1 MAGTERMERTDKSD
15 LGVAVDQADA
25 EAGARANK
33 VRGEKNFILAVGV
46 VVAEEKLDRVTFC
59 RLQKDAVKRW
69 ILWCIGRRRCGGGD
83 ERDDDERFG
92 FATWKY
98 VHTKR

>member
-1 MAGTERMERTDKSD
+1 MEGTDESD

-33 VRGEKNFILAVGV
+33 VRGEKNFMLAVGV
-46 VVAEEKLDRVTFC
+46 VVVEEKQDRVTIC

-69 ILWCIGRRRCGGGD
+69 ILWCMGGD
-83 ERDDDERFG
+83 QMW
-92 FATWKY
+92 AS
-98 VHTKR
+98 

>member
-1 MAGTERMERTDKSD
+1 VAGTERMERTDESD

-33 VRGEKNFILAVGV
+33 VRGEKNFMLATGAV
-46 VVAEEKLDRVTFC
+46 VEEEVDRVTIC

-69 ILWCIGRRRCGGGD
+69 ILWC
-83 ERDDDERFG
+83 
-92 FATWKY
+92 
-98 VHTKR
+98 

>member
-1 MAGTERMERTDKSD
+1 MERTDESD

-46 VVAEEKLDRVTFC
+46 VVVEEKLDRVTIC
-59 RLQKDAVKRW
+59 RLQKDAPAYTP
-69 ILWCIGRRRCGGGD
+69 LPHFHSED
-83 ERDDDERFG
+83 PSHSPN
-92 FATWKY
+92 WK
-98 VHTKR
+98 